1 MRRALEAPAPS
12 SPPRSGGGA
21 VFEVDKSRQ
30 VLLYVVDG
38 QARWVW
44 NTSIGSER
52 PYTHDGRQLLAD
64 TPPGDSTIGW
74 QVDGW
79 RDGALGRM
87 WRPKYFHP
95 DGIAIHGYGSV
106 PPYPASHGCVRVTVP
121 AMNAIWADGLTPV
134 GTAIHVY
141 GTSPT

>member
-1 MRRALEAPAPS
+1 M
-12 SPPRSGGGA
+12 
-21 VFEVDKSRQ
+21 
-30 VLLYVVDG
+30 VDG

-44 NTSIGSER
+44 NTSTGTER
-52 PYTHDGRQLLAD
+52 PYAHDGRQLLAD
-64 TPPGDSTIGW
+64 TPPGDFTISW

-79 RDGALGRM
+79 RDGELGRM

-121 AMNAIWADGLTPV
+121 AMNAIWADGLAPV